1 MLAEINNNLILG
13 VCHQRNS
20 QNRAFDSLYAVVF
33 DVYIWLDIWDAY
45 IVLVFNLSCPIINF
59 VSCSHMMWEDTQS
72 DKFYFYT
79 WVYYIKNVL
88 GLSLYN

>member
-13 VCHQRNS
+13 VCHLRNS

-33 DVYIWLDIWDAY
+33 DVYIYDWIY
-45 IVLVFNLSCPIINF
+45 GTHVLVFNLSCPIINF